1 MTFAT
6 IERHARQIAVI
17 ASTVLFAGAPLLA
30 QSASGSRVLIT
41 VYKKGSLINS
51 ILPGAAVC
59 FTSTDYTK
67 ITDQRG
73 IVVYDNVPQGNWSAI
88 GWKSGFKVKRSDIA
102 VPGTATDV
110 RASIV
115 LESGTDSSPCI
126 LPNASPPASYEVALT
141 VQVVRADHTPIVH
154 AKACVGNYS
163 EQAIYGADYDIG
175 TSGRA
180 HFTVPKRYSVSVTAE
195 ASGFIGVSK
204 TVYLNN
210 TDGTEFVEITLEP
223 GSGGK
228 KCPVY

>member
-1 MTFAT
+1 MPHSHRRSACAALLVATFMSPAFS
-6 IERHARQIAVI
+6 RSAHAQ
-17 ASTVLFAGAPLLA
+17 
-30 QSASGSRVLIT
+30 SGSRVLIT

-73 IVVYDNVPQGNWSAI
+73 IVVYDNVPQGNWSAV
-88 GWKSGFKVKRSDIA
+88 GWKSGFKAKRTDIA

-126 LPNASPPASYEVALT
+126 LPTASPPATYEVALT

>member
-1 MTFAT
+1 MRHSLRTFA
-6 IERHARQIAVI
+6 RAV
-17 ASTVLFAGAPLLA
+17 VLTTAFLAPAFSRGAGA
-30 QSASGSRVLIT
+30 QGSRVFIT
-41 VYKKGSLINS
+41 VYKKGSPINS

-59 FTSTDYTK
+59 FTSTNNTK

-73 IVVYDNVPQGNWSAI
+73 LVIYDNVPQGNWSAI

-102 VPGTATDV
+102 VPVTATDV

-126 LPNASPPASYEVALT
+126 LPNASPPATYEVALT

-210 TDGTEFVEITLEP
+210 TDGSEFVEITLEP

>member
-1 MTFAT
+1 MRNAIRSLTCA
-6 IERHARQIAVI
+6 
-17 ASTVLFAGAPLLA
+17 ASLAAGFFSLA
-30 QSASGSRVLIT
+30 LSRSAEAQSGSRVLIT

-59 FTSTDYTK
+59 FTSTNNTK

-73 IVVYDNVPQGNWSAI
+73 LVIYDNVPQGNWSAI

-115 LESGTDSSPCI
+115 LESGTDASPCI
-126 LPNASPPASYEVALT
+126 LPTVSPPPVYEVALT
-141 VQVVRADHTPIVH
+141 VKVIRADDTAIQHS
-154 AKACVGNYS
+154 KACVGNYS

-175 TSGRA
+175 SSGKA
-180 HFTVPKRYSVSVTAE
+180 FFTVPKRYSVSVTAE
-195 ASGFIGVSK
+195 AAGFIGASK
-204 TVYLNN
+204 TVYLSN
-210 TDGTEFVEITLEP
+210 TDGTEFVPVTLEP

-228 KCPVY
+228 KCPVS